1 MLIYTRSNI
10 RLLHIHVPLTG
21 GTSITEQFFEEGWTV
36 TCHNRLEAAKSID
49 YPASSQ
55 HLHYERLTKSKVF
68 DSLATTIDGM
78 TTVLRFHLS
87 IGFDGLN
94 RWNHL
99 LHLTILT
106 FYHSFI
112 LYYTTYSLVI
122 INMLCEVKI
131 EGCTF
136 LWRKGHPLGDNYHSR
151 T

>member
-1 MLIYTRSNI
+1 MPIYTRSNI
-10 RLLHIHVPLTG
+10 RLLHIHVPKTG

-36 TCHNRLEAAKSID
+36 TCHNMLEATKSID
-49 YPASSQ
+49 YPEFSQ

-78 TTVLRFHLS
+78 ATMPGFHLS
-87 IGFDGLN
+87 IGFAGSN
-94 RWNHL
+94 RWDQL
-99 LHLTILT
+99 LHLIILT

-112 LYYTTYSLVI
+112 LHYTTYFLVI

-136 LWRKGHPLGDNYHSR
+136 LWRKGHPLGGNYH
-151 T
+151 TGA